1 NARPGGAAALGVIDG
16 AADTAPGFKNWKH
29 SHARITALESQL
41 AKFPEKSQQEI
52 ADHVGCSQ
60 QYIAKLKAD
69 ITTSC
74 NIPATRKDS
83 TGKNRPTAY
92 KPTPPAPP
100 AASQKPAVAAHTV
113 TTAKLEELA
122 AQVFGE
128 GALPPLAGLSDAEK
142 RTALARE
149 FWQAHLDVPGAEVS
163 AADAHAKH
171 WRRADKL
178 TGVFATIAA
187 YRQQRADAFLG
198 RPPTDTTD
206 RMPRAAF
213 NELHPRQQLEFCRN
227 GGQVTD

>member
-1 NARPGGAAALGVIDG
+1 MTIRPLQLRAGANKPAPSVSPIAHPQRKFDMMALMEWEAHLAAQINARPGGAAALGVIDG

-41 AKFPEKSQQEI
+41 AKLPPASPARPAGTSPGI
-52 ADHVGCSQ
+52 
-60 QYIAKLKAD
+60 KA
-69 ITTSC
+69 
-74 NIPATRKDS
+74 
-83 TGKNRPTAY
+83 
-92 KPTPPAPP
+92 TPPAPP
-100 AASQKPAVAAHTV
+100 AASHQPAVAAHTV

-171 WRRADKL
+171 WR
-178 TGVFATIAA
+178 
-187 YRQQRADAFLG
+187 
-198 RPPTDTTD
+198 
-206 RMPRAAF
+206 
-213 NELHPRQQLEFCRN
+213 
-227 GGQVTD
+227 